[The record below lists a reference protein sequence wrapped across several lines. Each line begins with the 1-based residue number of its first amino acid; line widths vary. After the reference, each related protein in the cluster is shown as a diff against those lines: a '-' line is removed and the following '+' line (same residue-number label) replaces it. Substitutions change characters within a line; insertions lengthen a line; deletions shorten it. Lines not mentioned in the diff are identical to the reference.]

1 VGNPGPEIDIDGRA
15 TVNRAKQNF
24 PLLLLR
30 IESTDVVNTAF
41 LSWVRKNRWLLA
53 SICDHVNTAEFLRRG
68 PAARRGSTSDNL
80 YSFSVG
86 NSLSR
91 YRSKRLKTGKY
102 SACRLEQ
109 RLESQQRHTSS
120 LGAVCCSCTMR
131 NGNSGTIGI
140 EGELKFVLSWI
151 WLFCALSG
159 KGVYCRGS
167 WSLEKSVEKMG
178 TSGRSASQHL
188 RVEMGNHREHR
199 ELAKL
204 PLRVD

>member
-1 VGNPGPEIDIDGRA
+1 
-15 TVNRAKQNF
+15 VNRAKQNF

-109 RLESQQRHTSS
+109 RLES
-120 LGAVCCSCTMR
+120 
-131 NGNSGTIGI
+131 
-140 EGELKFVLSWI
+140 
-151 WLFCALSG
+151 
-159 KGVYCRGS
+159 
-167 WSLEKSVEKMG
+167 
-178 TSGRSASQHL
+178 RSATPVLCEQFVAHAPCGM
-188 RVEMGNHREHR
+188 EIQEP
-199 ELAKL
+199 LALK
-204 PLRVD
+204 VN